1 MGQVVLKARL
11 MSQAFALILAGGSG
25 TRFWPASRT
34 TRPKQV
40 LAIGPGAK
48 DPLIARTA
56 RRIEAL
62 CPADRA
68 FIATGTSLVGVTR
81 EALPWFPESSFLAE
95 PVARNTAACIGWATA
110 IIKRR
115 DPEAL
120 IAALP
125 SDQLMDDEAGFRSA
139 VSRAFEIAESGTIV
153 TMGIQP
159 NRPETGYGYIEVG
172 AELSPGVRRVQRFV
186 EKPTRDV
193 AETYLSSGNYLWNA
207 GMFFFRAQA
216 MLDAIAEHMPKLA
229 EGIERIENASRR
241 GQEAERAETELVFR
255 DLDSVSIDYG
265 IMEKVRELAVIPAD
279 VGWSDLGSWHTVWE
293 LGQRDQFGNV
303 APDSAVLVDAQNNL
317 IENLRTVPTGKRVIA
332 LVGVHDL
339 CVVDTDDA
347 LLIIPRERCQDVR
360 EIVAALKGRGDP
372 V

>member
-1 MGQVVLKARL
+1 
-11 MSQAFALILAGGSG
+11 MSHTFALILAGGSG

-48 DPLIARTA
+48 EPLIARTA

-62 CPADRA
+62 CPPERA
-68 FIATGTSLVGVTR
+68 YIATGTSLVNVTR
-81 EALPWFPESSFLAE
+81 EALPWFPESAFLAE
-95 PVARNTAACIGWATA
+95 PVARNTAACIGWASA
-110 IIKRR
+110 LIHRR

-125 SDQLMDDEAGFRSA
+125 SDQLMDDEPGFRDA
-139 VSRAFEIAESGTIV
+139 VAQALKVAENGTIV
-153 TMGIQP
+153 TMGIKP

-172 AELSPGVRRVQRFV
+172 SELSPGVRKVQRFV
-186 EKPTRDV
+186 EKPTREV
-193 AETYLSSGNYLWNA
+193 AEGYLASGNYLWNA
-207 GMFFFRAQA
+207 GMFFFRAQS
-216 MLDAIAEHMPKLA
+216 MLNAIREYMPKLA
-229 EGIERIENASRR
+229 EGIERIERAAK
-241 GQEAERAETELVFR
+241 GGAAAERTETEAVFQA
-255 DLDSVSIDYG
+255 LESISIDYG

-293 LGQRDQFGNV
+293 LGEKDAHGNV
-303 APDSAVLVDAQNNL
+303 APESAVLVDAQNNL
-317 IENLRTVPTGKRVIA
+317 IENLRKVPGGKRIVA

-360 EIVAALKGRGDP
+360 EIVEALKRRGDP

>member
-1 MGQVVLKARL
+1 

-62 CPADRA
+62 CPPDRA
-68 FIATGTSLVGVTR
+68 YIATGTSLVGVTR
-81 EALPWFPESSFLAE
+81 EALPWFPESAFLAE
-95 PVARNTAACIGWATA
+95 PVPRNTAACIGWASA

-115 DPEAL
+115 DPDAL

-125 SDQLMDDEAGFRSA
+125 SDQLMDDEPGFRAA
-139 VSRAFEIAESGTIV
+139 VARALQIAESGTIV
-153 TMGIQP
+153 TMGIKP
-159 NRPETGYGYIEVG
+159 NRPETGYGYIELG
-172 AELSPGVRRVQRFV
+172 SELSPGVRRVARFV
-186 EKPTRDV
+186 EKPTREV
-193 AETYLSSGNYLWNA
+193 AETYLTSGNYLWNA
-207 GMFFFRAQA
+207 GMFFFRAQS
-216 MLDAIAEHMPKLA
+216 MLDAIAAHMPELA
-229 EGIERIENASRR
+229 AGIERIEVAAKQGS
-241 GQEAERAETELVFR
+241 EAERAATNAVFQ
-255 DLDSVSIDYG
+255 DLKSVSIDYG

-293 LGQRDQFGNV
+293 LGQKDAQGNV
-303 APDSAVLVDAQNNL
+303 APESAVLVDAQNNL
-317 IENLRTVPTGKRVIA
+317 IENLRTVPGGKRIVA

-360 EIVAALKGRGDP
+360 EIVDALKRRGDA

>member
-1 MGQVVLKARL
+1 
-11 MSQAFALILAGGSG
+11 MSNAYALILAGGSG
-25 TRFWPASRT
+25 TRFWPASRS

-68 FIATGTSLVGVTR
+68 YIATGTSLVGVTR
-81 EALPWFPESSFLAE
+81 EALPWFPESAFIAE
-95 PVARNTAACIGWATA
+95 PVARNTAACIGWASA
-110 IIKRR
+110 IIRRR

-125 SDQLMDDEAGFRSA
+125 SDQVMEDEPGFRAA
-139 VSRAFEIAESGTIV
+139 VSKALEVASTGVIV
-153 TMGIQP
+153 TMGIKP

-172 AELSPGVRRVQRFV
+172 GELTPGVSRVARFV
-186 EKPTRDV
+186 EKPTREV
-193 AETYLSSGNYLWNA
+193 AEGYLKSGKYLWNA
-207 GMFFFRAQA
+207 GMFFFRAQT
-216 MLDAIAEHMPKLA
+216 MLDAINEHMPELA
-229 EGIERIENASRR
+229 AGIERIEQAAKR
-241 GQEAERAETELVFR
+241 GAEVERAETEAVFN
-255 DLDSVSIDYG
+255 DLKSISIDYG
-265 IMEKVRELAVIPAD
+265 IMEKVKDLAVIPAD

-293 LGQRDQFGNV
+293 LGQRDEFGNV
-303 APDSAVLVDAQNNL
+303 AAEHAVLVDAQNNL
-317 IENLRTVPTGKRVIA
+317 IENLRTVPGGKRIIA

-347 LLIIPRERCQDVR
+347 LLVIPRERCQDVR
-360 EIVAALKGRGDP
+360 EIVEALKRRGDP

>member
-1 MGQVVLKARL
+1 
-11 MSQAFALILAGGSG
+11 MSHAYALILAGGSG

-48 DPLIARTA
+48 EPLIARTA

-62 CPADRA
+62 CPADRT
-68 FIATGTSLVGVTR
+68 FIATGSSLVAVTR

-95 PVARNTAACIGWATA
+95 PVPRNTAACIGWASA
-110 IIKRR
+110 IIRRR

-125 SDQLMDDEAGFRSA
+125 SDQLMDDEPGFRAA
-139 VSRAFEIAESGTIV
+139 VSEALKAAEDGSIV

-159 NRPETGYGYIEVG
+159 NRPETGYGYIQVG
-172 AELSPGVRRVQRFV
+172 SELRPGVRRVQGFV
-186 EKPTRDV
+186 EKPTRTV
-193 AETYLSSGNYLWNA
+193 AEGYLASGNYLWNA
-207 GMFFFRAQA
+207 GMFFFRAQS

-229 EGIERIENASRR
+229 EGIERIEHAARL
-241 GQEAERAETELVFR
+241 GALAERAETERVFQ
-255 DLDSVSIDYG
+255 DLESISIDYG
-265 IMEKVRELAVIPAD
+265 IMERVRELSVIPAD

-293 LGQRDQFGNV
+293 LGQKDALGNV
-303 APDSAVLVDAQNNL
+303 APEGAVLVDAHDNL
-317 IENLRTVPTGKRVIA
+317 IENLRTGSAGKRVVA

-360 EIVAALKGRGDP
+360 SVVDALKRRGDP

>member
-1 MGQVVLKARL
+1 MPHAY
-11 MSQAFALILAGGSG
+11 ALILAGGSG

-40 LAIGPGAK
+40 LAIGPGVK

-62 CPADRA
+62 CPPDRA
-68 FIATGTSLVGVTR
+68 YIATGTSLVNVTR
-81 EALPWFPESSFLAE
+81 EALPWFPESAFLAE
-95 PVARNTAACIGWATA
+95 PVARNTAACIGWASA
-110 IIKRR
+110 LIHRR

-125 SDQLMDDEAGFRSA
+125 SDQLMDDEAGFREA
-139 VSRAFEIAESGTIV
+139 VKQALKVAESGTIV
-153 TMGIQP
+153 TMGIKP

-172 AELSPGVRRVQRFV
+172 HELLPGVRKVARFV
-186 EKPTRDV
+186 EKPTREV
-193 AETYLSSGNYLWNA
+193 AEGYLASGNYLWNA
-207 GMFFFRAQA
+207 GMFFFRAQS
-216 MLDAIAEHMPKLA
+216 MLDAIREHMPKLA
-229 EGIERIENASRR
+229 EGLERIERAAKR
-241 GQEAERAETELVFR
+241 GAEAERAETEAVFEA
-255 DLDSVSIDYG
+255 LESISIDYG

-293 LGQRDQFGNV
+293 LGSKDEFGNV
-303 APDSAVLVDAQNNL
+303 APESAVLVDAQNNL
-317 IENLRTVPTGKRVIA
+317 IENLRKNPSGKRVIA

-347 LLIIPRERCQDVR
+347 LLILPRERCQDVR
-360 EIVAALKGRGDP
+360 DIVAALKRRGDP

>member
-1 MGQVVLKARL
+1 
-11 MSQAFALILAGGSG
+11 MSHAFALILAGGSG

-40 LAIGPGAK
+40 LAIGPGAT

-62 CPADRA
+62 CPPERA
-68 FIATGTSLVGVTR
+68 LIATGSALVAVTR

-95 PVARNTAACIGWATA
+95 PVARNTAACIGWASA

-115 DPEAL
+115 DPDAL

-125 SDQLMDDEAGFRSA
+125 SDQLMDDEPGFRAA
-139 VSRAFEIAESGTIV
+139 VSQALKIAESGTIV

-172 AELSPGVRRVQRFV
+172 SELSPGVRRVQRFV
-186 EKPTRDV
+186 EKPTREV
-193 AETYLSSGNYLWNA
+193 AEGYLSSKNYLWNA
-207 GMFFFRAQA
+207 GMFFFRAQS

-229 EGIERIENASRR
+229 EGIERIEKAARR
-241 GQEAERAETELVFR
+241 GEQAERAETVAVFQ
-255 DLDSVSIDYG
+255 DLESISIDYG
-265 IMEKVRELAVIPAD
+265 IMEKMRQLAVIPAD
-279 VGWSDLGSWHTVWE
+279 VGWSDLGSWHTIWE
-293 LGQRDQFGNV
+293 LGQKDEAGNV
-303 APDSAVLVDAQNNL
+303 VPDSAVLVDAQNNL
-317 IENLRTVPTGKRVIA
+317 IENLRSAKTGKRIVA

-360 EIVAALKGRGDP
+360 HIVEALKQRGDP

>member
-1 MGQVVLKARL
+1 
-11 MSQAFALILAGGSG
+11 MSHAFALILAGGSG

-34 TRPKQV
+34 HRPKQV
-40 LAIGPGAK
+40 LAIGPGK
-48 DPLIARTA
+48 KEPLIALTA
-56 RRIEAL
+56 RRIEEL

-81 EALPWFPESSFLAE
+81 EALPWFPESAFLAE
-95 PVARNTAACIGWATA
+95 PVARNTAACIGWASA
-110 IIKRR
+110 IIHRR

-125 SDQLMDDEAGFRSA
+125 SDQLMDDEPGFRVA
-139 VSRAFEIAESGTIV
+139 VAQALKIAEEGGIV
-153 TMGIQP
+153 TIGIKP

-172 AELSPGVRRVQRFV
+172 AELGAFATGARRVERFV
-186 EKPTRDV
+186 EKPTREV
-193 AETYLSSGNYLWNA
+193 AEGYLASGSYLWNA
-207 GMFFFRAQA
+207 GMFFFRART
-216 MLDAIAEHMPKLA
+216 MLEAIEQHMPELA
-229 EGIERIENASRR
+229 QGIARIEHAAKR
-241 GQEAERAETELVFR
+241 GAAAERAETEAVFQG
-255 DLDSVSIDYG
+255 LASVSIDYG
-265 IMEKVRELAVIPAD
+265 IMEKVHDLAVIPAD
-279 VGWSDLGSWHTVWE
+279 IGWSDLGSWHTVWE
-293 LGQRDQFGNV
+293 LGTKDQYGNV

-317 IENLRTVPTGKRVIA
+317 IENLRTVPSGKRVIA

-360 EIVAALKGRGDP
+360 EIVDALKRRGDK

>member
-1 MGQVVLKARL
+1 MA
-11 MSQAFALILAGGSG
+11 QAFALILAGGSG

-40 LAIGPGAK
+40 LAIGPNAK

-62 CPADRA
+62 IPAERA
-68 FIATGTSLVGVTR
+68 IIATGSSLIGVTR

-95 PVARNTAACIGWATA
+95 PVARNTAACIGWASA

-125 SDQLMDDEAGFRSA
+125 SDQLMDDEAGFRAA
-139 VSRAFEIAESGTIV
+139 VSQAFEIAKGGTIV
-153 TMGIQP
+153 TMGIKP

-172 AELSPGVRRVQRFV
+172 NELSPGVRRVQRFV
-186 EKPTRDV
+186 EKPTREV
-193 AETYLSSGNYLWNA
+193 AEGYLASGNYLWNA
-207 GMFFFRAQA
+207 GMFFFRAQT

-229 EGIERIENASRR
+229 EGIERIERAAKR
-241 GQEAERAETELVFR
+241 GADAERAETAVVF
-255 DLDSVSIDYG
+255 DTLESISIDYG

-279 VGWSDLGSWHTVWE
+279 VGWSDLGSWHTIWE
-293 LGQRDQFGNV
+293 LGSKDAAGNV
-303 APDSAVLVDAQNNL
+303 AHDSAVLVDAQNNL
-317 IENLRTVPTGKRVIA
+317 IENLRTVPGGKRVIA

-360 EIVAALKGRGDP
+360 DIVAALKGRGDP

>member
-1 MGQVVLKARL
+1 MP
-11 MSQAFALILAGGSG
+11 QAFALILAGGSG

-62 CPADRA
+62 CPPDRA
-68 FIATGTSLVGVTR
+68 YIATGTPLVNVTR
-81 EALPWFPESSFLAE
+81 QALPWFPESAFLAE

-110 IIKRR
+110 LIHRR

-125 SDQLMDDEAGFRSA
+125 SDQLMDDEPGFRAA
-139 VSRAFEIAESGTIV
+139 VAQAFKVAESGTIV
-153 TMGIQP
+153 TMGIKP

-172 AELSPGVRRVQRFV
+172 SELSPGVRKVARFV
-186 EKPTRDV
+186 EKPTREV
-193 AETYLSSGNYLWNA
+193 AEGYVASGNYLWNA
-207 GMFFFRAQA
+207 GMFFFRAQS
-216 MLDAIAEHMPKLA
+216 MLDAIREHMPKLA
-229 EGIERIENASRR
+229 EGIERIERAAK
-241 GQEAERAETELVFR
+241 GGAAAERAETEAVFAT
-255 DLDSVSIDYG
+255 LESISIDYG

-293 LGQRDQFGNV
+293 LGEKDAQGNV
-303 APDSAVLVDAQNNL
+303 APESAVLVDAQNNL
-317 IENLRTVPTGKRVIA
+317 IENLRKVPGGKRIVA

-360 EIVAALKGRGDP
+360 AIVEELKRRGDP

>member
-1 MGQVVLKARL
+1 
-11 MSQAFALILAGGSG
+11 MSHAYALILAGGSG

-40 LAIGPGAK
+40 LAIGPGVK
-48 DPLIARTA
+48 EPLIARTA

-62 CPADRA
+62 CPAERA
-68 FIATGTSLVGVTR
+68 FIATGSHLVAVTR

-95 PVARNTAACIGWATA
+95 PVPRNTAACIGWASA

-125 SDQLMDDEAGFRSA
+125 SDQLMDDEPGFRTA
-139 VSRAFEIAESGTIV
+139 VSEALKVAEGGTIV

-159 NRPETGYGYIEVG
+159 NRPETGYGYIELG
-172 AELSPGVRRVQRFV
+172 SELAPGVRRVQRFV
-186 EKPTRDV
+186 EKPTRAV
-193 AETYLSSGNYLWNA
+193 AEGYLASGNYLWNA
-207 GMFFFRAQA
+207 GMFFFRAQT
-216 MLDAIAEHMPKLA
+216 MLDAISEHMPQLA
-229 EGIERIENASRR
+229 EGIERIEVAARR
-241 GQEAERAETELVFR
+241 GELAERAETERVFQ
-255 DLDSVSIDYG
+255 DLESISIDYG
-265 IMEKVRELAVIPAD
+265 IMERVRDLAVVPAD

-293 LGQRDQFGNV
+293 LGQKDALGNV
-303 APDSAVLVDAQNNL
+303 APESAVLVDAKNNL
-317 IENLRTVPTGKRVIA
+317 IENLRTAKTEKRVVA

-347 LLIIPRERCQDVR
+347 LLVIPRERCQDVR
-360 EIVAALKGRGDP
+360 EVVDALKRRGDP

>member
-1 MGQVVLKARL
+1 
-11 MSQAFALILAGGSG
+11 MSHAFALILAGGSG

-40 LAIGPGAK
+40 LAIGPGAQE
-48 DPLIARTA
+48 PLIARTA

-62 CPADRA
+62 CPPERVL
-68 FIATGTSLVGVTR
+68 IATGSSLVAVTQA
-81 EALPWFPESSFLAE
+81 ALPWFPESSFLAE
-95 PVARNTAACIGWATA
+95 PVARNTAACIGWASA

-125 SDQLMDDEAGFRSA
+125 SDQLMDDEPGFRAA
-139 VSRAFEIAESGTIV
+139 VTQALRVAESGTIV

-159 NRPETGYGYIEVG
+159 KRPETGYGYIELG
-172 AELSPGVRRVQRFV
+172 GELTPGVRRVQRFV
-186 EKPTRDV
+186 EKPTREV
-193 AETYLSSGNYLWNA
+193 AEGYLASKNYLWNA
-207 GMFFFRAQA
+207 GMFFFRAQS
-216 MLDAIAEHMPKLA
+216 MLDAIAVHLPELA
-229 EGIERIENASRR
+229 EGIERIERAARR
-241 GQEAERAETELVFR
+241 GEDVERAETVAVFQ
-255 DLDSVSIDYG
+255 DLESVSIDYG
-265 IMEKVRELAVIPAD
+265 IMEKVRDLAVIPAD

-293 LGQRDQFGNV
+293 LGQQDALGNV
-303 APDSAVLVDAQNNL
+303 APDNAVLIDAERNL
-317 IENLRTVPTGKRVIA
+317 IENLRTGAAGKRVVA
-332 LVGVHDL
+332 MLGVHDL

-360 EIVAALKGRGDP
+360 DIVEALKRRGDA

>member
-1 MGQVVLKARL
+1 
-11 MSQAFALILAGGSG
+11 MSHAFALILAGGSG

-48 DPLIARTA
+48 ESLIAQTA

-68 FIATGTSLVGVTR
+68 YIATGTSLVGVTR
-81 EALPWFPESSFLAE
+81 EALPWFPESAFLAE
-95 PVARNTAACIGWATA
+95 PVARNTAACIGWASA
-110 IIKRR
+110 LIHRR

-125 SDQLMDDEAGFRSA
+125 SDHLMEDEPGFRRA
-139 VSRAFEIAESGTIV
+139 VSQALKVAEDGTIV
-153 TMGIQP
+153 TMGIKP

-172 AELSPGVRRVQRFV
+172 SELSPGVCKVQRFV
-186 EKPTRDV
+186 EKPTREV
-193 AETYLSSGNYLWNA
+193 AEGYLASGKYLWNA
-207 GMFFFRAQA
+207 GMFFFRAQS
-216 MLDAIAEHMPKLA
+216 MLDAIAKHMPKLA
-229 EGIERIENASRR
+229 EGLERIERAAKR
-241 GQEAERAETELVFR
+241 GSDAERAETAAVFQA
-255 DLDSVSIDYG
+255 LDSVSIDYG
-265 IMEKVRELAVIPAD
+265 IMEKVHELAVIPAD

-293 LGQRDQFGNV
+293 LGKKDAAGNV
-303 APDSAVLVDAQNNL
+303 APESAVLVDAQNNL
-317 IENLRTVPTGKRVIA
+317 IENLRKAPVPGGGKRVVA

-360 EIVAALKGRGDP
+360 EIVDALKRRGDP

>member
-1 MGQVVLKARL
+1 

-40 LAIGPGAK
+40 LAIGPNAK

-68 FIATGTSLVGVTR
+68 YIATGKSLVGVTR

-95 PVARNTAACIGWATA
+95 PIARNTAACIGWASA
-110 IIKRR
+110 LIRRR

-125 SDQLMDDEAGFRSA
+125 SDQVMDDEAGFRVA
-139 VSRAFEIAESGTIV
+139 VQEALKVAESGTIV
-153 TMGIQP
+153 TMGIKP

-172 AELSPGVRRVQRFV
+172 SELSPGVRRVQRFV
-186 EKPTRDV
+186 EKPTREV
-193 AETYLSSGNYLWNA
+193 AEGYLASGKYLWNA
-207 GMFFFRAQA
+207 GMFFFRAQS
-216 MLDAIAEHMPKLA
+216 MLDAINQHMPQLA
-229 EGIERIENASRR
+229 EGIERIENAAKR
-241 GQEAERAETELVFR
+241 GTEAEEAETLAVFQG
-255 DLDSVSIDYG
+255 LDSISIDYG
-265 IMEKVRELAVIPAD
+265 IMEKVKELAVIPAD

-293 LGQRDQFGNV
+293 LGQRDPFGNV

-317 IENLRTVPTGKRVIA
+317 IENLRTVPGGKRVIA